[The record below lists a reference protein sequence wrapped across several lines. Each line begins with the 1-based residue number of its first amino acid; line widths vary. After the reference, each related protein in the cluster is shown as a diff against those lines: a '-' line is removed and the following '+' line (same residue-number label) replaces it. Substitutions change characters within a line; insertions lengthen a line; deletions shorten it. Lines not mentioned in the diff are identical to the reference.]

1 MLEPEVVVYSYF
13 QSVSIGMMCAE
24 RARHKASGLRRAP
37 DEFYDQRLLYRQWNQ
52 MQPALGRFHQA
63 SGAGHPLVNGHE
75 DGSGLERLFETI
87 CDIEAHLITD
97 KN

>member
-1 MLEPEVVVYSYF
+1 
-13 QSVSIGMMCAE
+13 
-24 RARHKASGLRRAP
+24 
-37 DEFYDQRLLYRQWNQ
+37 

-63 SGAGHPLVNGHE
+63 SGAGHPLVNDHE